1 MTGRTSRLPTPERRQ
16 HVDATGA
23 GLLIFCS
30 ALMGLNQVVVK
41 MTNAGLQPVFQAGLR
56 SVLSIL
62 PILLVAMALRRRLTL
77 RDGSLVPGIVA
88 GVFFASEF
96 LLLFPAL
103 DHTTV
108 ARASVFFYTMPFW
121 AAVGAHFL
129 IPGEHLTVVRLV
141 GLVLAVAGVVV
152 AMSDH
157 FATARPT
164 LRGDLYCLV
173 AAVFWAGIVL
183 VARTT
188 RLSRACPEMQLL
200 YQLVVSAVILLA
212 AAAVIGDP
220 VRQFTAMTAWLLAF
234 QVLVVVCLGFL
245 LWFWVLSVYPAADMA
260 SFSFLAPVFGV
271 IFGWLVLGEHLTS
284 SVLWALA
291 MVSAGVYL
299 VNRRPRGP

>member
-1 MTGRTSRLPTPERRQ
+1 MNDPARSLPVTRRRERI
-16 HVDATGA
+16 DGLGA

-41 MTNAGLQPVFQAGLR
+41 VTNIGLQPVFQAGLR
-56 SVLSIL
+56 SALAIL
-62 PILLVAMALRRRLTL
+62 PVLLVAMALRRRLTL
-77 RDGSLVPGIVA
+77 RDGSLAPGILA

-121 AAVGAHFL
+121 AAVGAHFM
-129 IPGEHLTVVRLV
+129 IPGENLTLVRLA

-157 FATARPT
+157 FDTLRPT

-173 AAVFWAGIVL
+173 AAVFWAGIIL

-188 RLSRACPEMQLL
+188 SLSRACPEMQLL
-200 YQLVVSAVILLA
+200 YQLVVSAVILMA
-212 AAAVIGDP
+212 AAAVVGDP
-220 VRQFTAMTAWLLAF
+220 VRQFTALTAWLVAF
-234 QVLVVVCLGFL
+234 QVLVVICLGFL
-245 LWFWVLSVYPAADMA
+245 VWFWVLSVYPAADMA

-271 IFGWLVLGEHLTS
+271 IFGWLILGEDLTS

-291 MVSAGVYL
+291 MVCAGVYL
-299 VNRRPRGP
+299 VNRRPRIP